1 MEQVVYS
8 TVINRYEYYEKSSP
22 SVYARK
28 SIDGSI
34 VGCSNC
40 VGFCQF
46 EGHPGFLTKK
56 QRKQHNCISK
66 KMFLLHIKTEKAKTI
81 GGLRYGFS

>member
-8 TVINRYEYYEKSSP
+8 TVINRYEYYEKNSP

-56 QRKQHNCISK
+56 QRKQHNCINKKCFYYISK
-66 KMFLLHIKTEKAKTI
+66 PKKPKQ
-81 GGLRYGFS
+81 